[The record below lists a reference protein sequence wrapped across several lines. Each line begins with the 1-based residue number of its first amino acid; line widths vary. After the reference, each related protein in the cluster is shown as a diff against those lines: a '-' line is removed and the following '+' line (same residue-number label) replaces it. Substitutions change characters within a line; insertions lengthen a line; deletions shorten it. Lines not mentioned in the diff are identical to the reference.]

1 MALTPGTK
9 LGPYEIQSPL
19 GAGGMG
25 EVYRARDTRLD
36 RVVAIKILPT
46 NLSLNPEFKQR
57 FDREARTIS
66 SLSHPHICQLFDV
79 GSQDGTDF
87 LVMEFLDGE
96 TLADRLRRGALP
108 FPELLKIGMEVAGA
122 LEIAHRAG
130 IVHRDLKPGNIML
143 TKAGTKLMDFG
154 LAKPTTLGTTSSE
167 SAPLLSAARTMSGPT
182 PLSPLTVAGSIV
194 GTIQYMSPEQIEGKE
209 ADARSDIFA
218 FGAVLYEMAMGKRA
232 FEGRSQISVASA
244 ILEKD
249 PEPVSA
255 SKPLTPPAFDYLVAA
270 CLAKDREDRLQ
281 SAHDARLQLKSISQQ
296 SATAIAPDRSSRTFV
311 PPLLLATAAL
321 LLVAAATIFYLSQR
335 ANIPTL
341 SVRAYIPPPPGT
353 AFRPSGFDAGPVV
366 ISPDGKTLAFT
377 AVDEKGRTNLWLRP
391 LDAQQATM
399 LPGTE
404 DAANPF
410 WSPDGR
416 YLAFIAA
423 RKLKKIS
430 VSGGE
435 PQTLSDDAESY
446 YGDWN
451 EDGTI
456 LFCKQNLGP
465 IYRVSASGGEVS
477 PATKLEKDE
486 ISNGYP
492 SFLPDGKHFLYVASP
507 LNGAQGQIK
516 GGVLGKPEQ
525 SGIVIAPGYRP
536 RFASGHLV
544 FVRGGHIQAQP
555 FNPNT
560 FRLSGDPQTLGEART
575 FSVSPNGVLVYH
587 ESSAESEMKIF
598 DRSGNLIA
606 TPGPLAM
613 YYDPAVS
620 ADGKSIAVTVED
632 PRSERRDVWVYPVAG
647 GQPIRITFGP
657 DDFWPHWSPDGK
669 EIAYSVREN
678 GKASIRRRPLDGDQP
693 EETLYTNT
701 DEAYVRAQAVD
712 WSPDGK
718 YLAFDQETKE
728 GVWSVWI
735 LPLAGDRKPFRP
747 PAISS
752 MSVSAYDGLFSPHSR
767 SIAYFSY
774 ETGRPEVY
782 LIPFLSNGAKYQ
794 VSTTGAYL
802 PRFSRS
808 GEFFFTT
815 MGNRLMV
822 GQIGK
827 QANFRVDAIRPLFQ
841 LDLPNF
847 AAPSYDVSADGQRFV
862 VLTADHT
869 KSTSITVLTDWLG
882 ALKK

>member
-108 FPELLKIGMEVAGA
+108 FPELLKIGMEVATA
-122 LEIAHRAG
+122 LEVAHRAG
-130 IVHRDLKPGNIML
+130 IVHRDLKPSNIML

-154 LAKPTTLGTTSSE
+154 LAKPATLGTAGSG

-182 PLSPLTVAGSIV
+182 PVSPLTVAGSVV

-218 FGAVLYEMAMGKRA
+218 FGAVLYEMALGKRA

-244 ILEKD
+244 ILERD

-255 SKPLTPPAFDYLVAA
+255 SKPLAPPAFDYLVAA

-281 SAHDARLQLKSISQQ
+281 SAHDARLQLKNILQSLQ
-296 SATAIAPDRSSRTFV
+296 SAAIAPSQSPGALV
-311 PPLLLATAAL
+311 PRVLLATAAL
-321 LLVAAATIFYLSQR
+321 LLVAAAIIFYFSQR
-335 ANIPTL
+335 ANRPTL

-366 ISPDGKTLAFT
+366 VSPDGRMLAFT
-377 AVDEKGRTNLWLRP
+377 AVDEKGSTNLWLRP

-416 YLAFIAA
+416 YLAFVAD

-435 PQTLSDDAESY
+435 AQTLTDQAESY
-446 YGDWN
+446 CGDWS
-451 EDGTI
+451 EAGTI
-456 LFCKQNLGP
+456 LFCKQYFGP
-465 IYRVSASGGEVS
+465 IYRVSGSGGEVA
-477 PATKLEKDE
+477 PVTKVDKNQFGHDE
-486 ISNGYP
+486 P
-492 SFLPDGKHFLYVASP
+492 FFMPDGKHFLFVAKIRNAPDEIKVASLDDP
-507 LNGAQGQIK
+507 AQDGTT
-516 GGVLGKPEQ
+516 
-525 SGIVIAPGYRP
+525 IATGDRP
-536 RFASGHLV
+536 KFASGHLL
-544 FVRGGHIQAQP
+544 FVRGGRILAQP
-555 FNPNT
+555 FNPST
-560 FRLSGDPQTLGEART
+560 FKLSGDPQTLGESGN
-575 FSVSPNGVLVYH
+575 FSVSPNGVLAYH
-587 ESSAESEMKIF
+587 ETSAQSEMKTF
-598 DRSGNLIA
+598 DRSGNVIG
-606 TPGPLAM
+606 TPGPRAE
-613 YYDPAVS
+613 YYEPKFS
-620 ADGKSIAVTVED
+620 PDGKSIAVGVMD
-632 PRSERRDVWVYPVAG
+632 PRSRKRDVWVYPVAG
-647 GQPIRITFGP
+647 GQATRITFGP
-657 DDFWPHWSPDGK
+657 DDFWPHWSADGR
-669 EIAYSVREN
+669 EIEYSVRDN
-678 GKASIRRRPLDGDQP
+678 GKSSIRRRSLDGSQP
-693 EETLYTNT
+693 EETLYTLT
-701 DEAYVRAQAVD
+701 DEAYVRAQAID

-718 YLAFDQETKE
+718 HLAFDQESKD

-747 PAISS
+747 PAIAS
-752 MSVSAYDGLFSPHSR
+752 MSISGYDGLFSPDSHWL
-767 SIAYFSY
+767 AYFSY

-782 LIPFLSNGAKYQ
+782 VVPFLSDGAKYQ
-794 VSTTGAYL
+794 VSTTGAYI
-802 PRFSRS
+802 PHFSRG
-808 GEFFFTT
+808 GEFFFAT
-815 MGNRLMV
+815 MGNRLMA

-827 QANFRVDAIRPLFQ
+827 QSNFRVDGIRPLFQ
-841 LDLPNF
+841 MDLPNF
-847 AAPSYDVSADGQRFV
+847 ASPSYDVSADGRRFV

-869 KSTSITVLTDWLG
+869 KSTSITLLTDWLG